1 MKIFIIGISKTGKST
16 LSTYLSNKYNLEH
29 IKSSL
34 SIRNSFEYKESDF
47 NNKQDFINAITEYSI
62 ELNQKVPNFISTYIK
77 NNYDLTKNVI
87 IEGIRNPN
95 NFFDLFNINEDKV
108 IFLDYLNNEVKQTK
122 FENGIDVIKHYLN
135 WNLELNIIPQNRIQ
149 YLIYSNYNEIQGLLN
164 EKSLFN

>member
-29 IKSSL
+29 IQSSL

-47 NNKQDFINAITEYSI
+47 NNKQDFINSITQYSI

>member
-16 LSTYLSNKYNLEH
+16 LSIYLSNKYNLEH
-29 IKSSL
+29 IQSSL

-47 NNKQDFINAITEYSI
+47 NNKQDFINAITQYSI

-77 NNYDLTKNVI
+77 NNYDLTKNII

-122 FENGIDVIKHYLN
+122 FENGINIIKDYLN
-135 WNLELNIIPQNRIQ
+135 WNLELNIIQKNRIQ
-149 YLIYSNYNEIQGLLN
+149 YLIYSDYNEIQGLLD

>member
-29 IKSSL
+29 IQSSL
-34 SIRNSFEYKESDF
+34 SIRNSFKYKESDF
-47 NNKQDFINAITEYSI
+47 NNKQEFINAITEYSI
-62 ELNQKVPNFISTYIK
+62 ELNKKVPNFISTYIK
-77 NNYDLTKNVI
+77 KNYDLTKNVI

-95 NFFDLFNINEDKV
+95 NFFDLFDINKDKV

-122 FENGIDVIKHYLN
+122 FEDGIDVIKHYLN

-149 YLIYSNYNEIQGLLN
+149 YLIYNNYNEIQGLLN

>member
-29 IKSSL
+29 IQSSL

-47 NNKQDFINAITEYSI
+47 NNKQEFIEAITQYSI

-122 FENGIDVIKHYLN
+122 FEDGIDVIKNYLN

-149 YLIYSNYNEIQGLLN
+149 YLIYNNYNEIQGLLN